1 MNRLSVALLATLSIV
16 ALACGGSSPLDN
28 TQAEVRLTIDIT
40 FYNPDIDICGQ
51 AGSDVAIA
59 SMKVISTAKAPG
71 VDIGPAQDVRI
82 TRWVV
87 TPRRTDGG
95 SIASPVWTHDETVFV
110 PAGSQASL
118 SNYRVFPAEYFDID
132 PLIYLKPENGGFDP
146 VTGNRN
152 IRQSLTLQMFGR
164 TIGGKAI
171 ATEPIPIAFNFTCGS

>member
-28 TQAEVRLTIDIT
+28 TQAEVRLTVDIT
-40 FYNPDIDICGQ
+40 LYNPDIDICGQ
-51 AGSDVAIA
+51 AGIDVSIDNM
-59 SMKVISTAKAPG
+59 SVDSTAKSPD
-71 VDIGPAQDVRI
+71 VPIGDAQDVRI

-110 PAGSQASL
+110 PSGSSATL
-118 SNYRVFPAEYFDID
+118 NNYRIFPAEYFDLD

-171 ATEPIPIAFNFTCGS
+171 ATEPIPIAFNFFCGS